1 MGAGDLAGTG
11 VYADRDFD
19 AGEVVVR
26 YQLQPLTIEEYEA
39 LPVGEEIFVHS
50 YGGQRYLYPAPARFV
65 NHSDDPSCYEDFE
78 QGCDIALRPIAV
90 GQPITIDANQ
100 ETAYELSTF
109 INALVDVLDQRSTE
123 GLAGLLAQ
131 TVTFWSGSSRV
142 TGRDAVTDRLLSE
155 HILPLAGI
163 DWLVGTG
170 RWEALCSARA
180 ATGAHLTMLLKI
192 LAGNWQIVYLHLA

>member
-90 GQPITIDANQ
+90 GQPITIDAIRRLRTNS
-100 ETAYELSTF
+100 APSSTPWSTSW
-109 INALVDVLDQRSTE
+109 ISDRPRASPACWRRQSPSGRAVL
-123 GLAGLLAQ
+123 A
-131 TVTFWSGSSRV
+131 
-142 TGRDAVTDRLLSE
+142 
-155 HILPLAGI
+155 
-163 DWLVGTG
+163 
-170 RWEALCSARA
+170 
-180 ATGAHLTMLLKI
+180 
-192 LAGNWQIVYLHLA
+192 